1 MQGNSVERSLKLKLS
16 LAIRQV
22 VFETQQNERVA
33 FYIETKDYYI
43 FCIQFIDQS
52 ELFAQI
58 FLSPKHVKKRSKIF
72 LKISKSIFRLNT

>member
-58 FLSPKHVKKRSKIF
+58 FLSRTTLKRDQKYF
-72 LKISKSIFRLNT
+72 LKFRNQFSD